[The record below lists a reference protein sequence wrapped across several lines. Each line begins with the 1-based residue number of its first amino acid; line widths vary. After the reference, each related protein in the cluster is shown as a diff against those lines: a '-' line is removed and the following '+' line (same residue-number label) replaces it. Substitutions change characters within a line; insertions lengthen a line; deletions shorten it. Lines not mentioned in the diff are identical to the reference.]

1 LVVKKGSS
9 ARSLPV
15 RIHAAA
21 RHHITPEGSGCPS
34 RLELELFGRGAGL
47 HGRLVGARIRK
58 AIATEDE
65 VFKEAAE
72 ANRPG

>member
-1 LVVKKGSS
+1 
-9 ARSLPV
+9 
-15 RIHAAA
+15 
-21 RHHITPEGSGCPS
+21 
-34 RLELELFGRGAGL
+34 L